1 MSLHDQQTLPGV
13 AEHAL
18 VATVDAISEACDC
31 GPEDEAMAAEF
42 DLDTPRPQVWRVST
56 AGWSDTTAGLS
67 VYACDLCA
75 LPLIAAFGTAEVAR
89 LPNR

>member
-1 MSLHDQQTLPGV
+1 
-13 AEHAL
+13 
-18 VATVDAISEACDC
+18 
-31 GPEDEAMAAEF
+31 MAAEF